1 MCWLILNRCDVL
13 SGPPESQ
20 KKKQNQ
26 DDSDEEDDD
35 DEPGPSFQH
44 PPAAQA
50 PAGYNPAMGQPAP
63 VMPPA
68 GYQGKAPVPEIH
80 LSFQTLVYVQ

>member
-1 MCWLILNRCDVL
+1 M

-26 DDSDEEDDD
+26 DDSDEEEDD

-68 GYQGKAPVPEIH
+68 GYQGKQSHKSIGPFP
-80 LSFQTLVYVQ
+80 STLFSVIQDGI